1 MDSGRGKRSSR
12 LLTVATLAFSLC
24 LAGGL
29 ALAWSFASFLDRIAA
44 AETPLNRHAE
54 GAVALTGGADRIS
67 DAVELLAAGRADRL
81 LITGVNP
88 LTTRGEIVKQTPAA
102 RELIDCCIA
111 LGYEAANTVGNAA
124 ETERWVRANHIR
136 SLIVVTSNY
145 HMPRA
150 LAEIGSALPDVEL
163 LAYPVVSERG
173 RARAWWADGPSA
185 RLIGWEYVKYLAA
198 TLRIGISPSLA
209 TDSGSAAETSPA
221 KSTAAPT

>member
-1 MDSGRGKRSSR
+1 MDSGTGRRVSR
-12 LLTVATLAFSLC
+12 ILTVGTMILSLC

-29 ALAWSFASFLDRIAA
+29 GLAWNFGAFLDRIAA
-44 AETPLNRHAE
+44 VETPVSGHAE

-67 DAVELLAAGRADRL
+67 DAVDLLAQGHADRL

-88 LTTRGEIVKQTPAA
+88 ATTPDEIVRRTPAA
-102 RELIDCCIA
+102 RSLIDCCIA

-150 LAEIGSALPDVEL
+150 LAEMSSALPGVEL
-163 LAYPVVSERG
+163 KPFPVVSERG
-173 RARAWWADGPSA
+173 RHGPWWTDEATT
-185 RLIGWEYVKYLAA
+185 RLLLWEWIKFNAA
-198 TLRIGISPSLA
+198 TLRIGI
-209 TDSGSAAETSPA
+209 
-221 KSTAAPT
+221 AAPSSSEPMAQAGAAPGAPG